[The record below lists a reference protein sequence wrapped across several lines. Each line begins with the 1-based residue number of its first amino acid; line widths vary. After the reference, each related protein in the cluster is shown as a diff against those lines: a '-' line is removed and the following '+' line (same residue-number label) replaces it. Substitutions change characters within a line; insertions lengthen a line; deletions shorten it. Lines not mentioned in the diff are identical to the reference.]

1 VIAVG
6 GPLDLSLYL
15 VTDHR
20 LPFARMRETVRAAV
34 AGGVRI
40 VQLRDPDVGGRDLLE
55 RARALK
61 ADLDPLGIPLIVN
74 DRVDVAHAAGAAGV
88 HVGQSDLPPEAARAI
103 LGPSAIVG
111 LSITDAVQV
120 GAVDPSVVDYLGI
133 GPVFAT
139 GTKPDAA
146 PALGLEGTRVAA
158 AATRLPSVAIGGID
172 LANAPAVMATGVVGL
187 SVVSAISAAPDPE
200 AAAAALARIVRS

>member
-1 VIAVG
+1 
-6 GPLDLSLYL
+6 
-15 VTDHR
+15 
-20 LPFARMRETVRAAV
+20 
-34 AGGVRI
+34 
-40 VQLRDPDVGGRDLLE
+40 
-55 RARALK
+55 
-61 ADLDPLGIPLIVN
+61 
-74 DRVDVAHAAGAAGV
+74 VDVAHAAGAAGV

>member
-1 VIAVG
+1 VG
-6 GPLDLSLYL
+6 RPLDLSLYL

-55 RARALK
+55 RARALR
-61 ADLDPLGIPLIVN
+61 ADLDPLGVPLIVN

-88 HVGQSDLPPEAARAI
+88 HVGQSDLPPAAARAI

-111 LSITDAVQV
+111 LSITDPVQV

-146 PALGLEGTRVAA
+146 PALGLEGTRAAA

-172 LANAPAVMATGVVGL
+172 LANAAAVMATGVVGL

>member
-1 VIAVG
+1 MG